1 MRCKKIIEINLP
13 INDVENAY
21 SDNSENMILAL
32 FNSRW
37 SGICYSGVY
46 IIQATKVLRS
56 GLIKVNKATTKCSC
70 SVSIIVEC
78 DTIQYERLEIIV
90 AKISDIDAEGNIFA
104 KSEYAIIIINSATEY
119 FKYVKKGDI
128 VPILVEN
135 VEYSPYKKNITI
147 FGLPFIPLF
156 INEVYEV
163 IADSNMTEIDEDKII
178 EDIKNITL
186 SLNEAREKNKN
197 MAKKFDN
204 LLIQNPSS
212 EKGEILKKIQD
223 VIQIDIGNTI
233 NLSPLMRYN
242 GVFGL
247 LQTHDTRI
255 QCTRPIL
262 INLLVAKYRTD
273 VNNII
278 TLLEGFDEEN
288 YNKIGRVWDNYTK
301 FVKMLTPD
309 KTIGPSKISKRKK

>member
-1 MRCKKIIEINLP
+1 M
-13 INDVENAY
+13 
-21 SDNSENMILAL
+21 
-32 FNSRW
+32 
-37 SGICYSGVY
+37 
-46 IIQATKVLRS
+46 
-56 GLIKVNKATTKCSC
+56 
-70 SVSIIVEC
+70 
-78 DTIQYERLEIIV
+78 
-90 AKISDIDAEGNIFA
+90 
-104 KSEYAIIIINSATEY
+104 
-119 FKYVKKGDI
+119 
-128 VPILVEN
+128 
-135 VEYSPYKKNITI
+135 
-147 FGLPFIPLF
+147 PFIPLF

-204 LLIQNPSS
+204 LIIQNPSS

-242 GVFGL
+242 GVFGI

-278 TLLEGFDEEN
+278 ALLEGFDEEN
-288 YNKIGRVWDNYTK
+288 YNKPFLDI
-301 FVKMLTPD
+301 
-309 KTIGPSKISKRKK
+309 TIFAH